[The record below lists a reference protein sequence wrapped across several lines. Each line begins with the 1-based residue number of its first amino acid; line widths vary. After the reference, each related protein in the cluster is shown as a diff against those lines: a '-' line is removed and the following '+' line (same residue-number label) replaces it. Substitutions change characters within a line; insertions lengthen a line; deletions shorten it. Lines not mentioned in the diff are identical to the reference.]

1 MKAIV
6 QDRFGSA
13 DVLQYIDVD
22 RPAVKE
28 TEVLVRVHASSVNPA
43 DWAFMQGV
51 PNIGRVVFG
60 WRKPRIR
67 VRGID
72 LAGTVEAVGAGVTG
86 IAPGDE
92 VFGQGTGAFAEY
104 ATATPGKL
112 APKPSN
118 LTFEQAAAVPMAALC
133 ALQALRAG
141 QVEAGSRVLIIGAG
155 GGIGTFAVQ
164 IAKSLGATVTGVCGT
179 SKVDLVRSLGADRVV
194 DYTVEDFAAGDERYD
209 FILDNVSDR
218 SLSDLRRV
226 LVPKGTL
233 IPNGGEFYHRRIGPM
248 GRFMRAMVM
257 SPFVS
262 QSIHPISS
270 SANRKD
276 LIALAEL
283 IEAGKVKPVI
293 DRTYPFAEAPDAMRY
308 LGQGHVR
315 GKVVVTV
322 A

>member
-6 QDRFGSA
+6 QDRFGAA
-13 DVLQYIDVD
+13 DVLQLREID
-22 RPAVKE
+22 RPAFKE
-28 TEVLVRVHASSVNPA
+28 TEVLVRVRAASVNPA

-51 PNIGRVVFG
+51 PNIGRFVFG

-72 LAGTVEAVGAGVTG
+72 LAGTVEGVGAGVTG
-86 IAPGDE
+86 FAPGDE

-104 ATATPGKL
+104 ATATPERL
-112 APKPSN
+112 VPKPSN

-141 QVEAGSRVLIIGAG
+141 HVEAGQKVLIIGAG

-164 IAKSLGATVTGVCGT
+164 IAKSLGATVTGVCGP

-194 DYTVEDFAAGDERYD
+194 DYTAEDFAAGDERYD
-209 FILDNVSDR
+209 FILDNVSNR
-218 SLSDLRRV
+218 SLADLRRV
-226 LVPKGTL
+226 LVRKGTL
-233 IPNGGEFYHRRIGPM
+233 IPNSGQFYHRRIGPM
-248 GRFMRAMVM
+248 GRFMRAMLM

-262 QSIHPISS
+262 QTIHPVSS

-276 LIALAEL
+276 LTAIAEL
-283 IEAGKVKPVI
+283 IEAGQVRPVI
-293 DRTYPFAEAPDAMRY
+293 DRTYPLASAADAMRY
-308 LGQGHVR
+308 LGEGHVG